1 MRNESVSKWRE
12 NNPDKRSDY
21 RKRDKLK
28 RRLRNLSVLP
38 EPNEPLNENQELII
52 KQINEKTFI
61 MPQQWSWIRLKD
73 KEKITQEQL
82 RDLEISFF
90 NKDKLN
96 YQLLKRGFENSKVR
110 NLEFNIDITD
120 IVIPDK
126 CPFFNIPFNKGRFT
140 HSIDRIDSTK
150 GYVKGNIQIISRQ
163 ANVMKMDST
172 KEELINFAKGVLSI
186 LS

>member
-61 MPQQWSWIRLKD
+61 MPQQWSWIRRS
-73 KEKITQEQL
+73 E
-82 RDLEISFF
+82 
-90 NKDKLN
+90 
-96 YQLLKRGFENSKVR
+96 
-110 NLEFNIDITD
+110 
-120 IVIPDK
+120 
-126 CPFFNIPFNKGRFT
+126 
-140 HSIDRIDSTK
+140 
-150 GYVKGNIQIISRQ
+150 
-163 ANVMKMDST
+163 
-172 KEELINFAKGVLSI
+172 GVV
-186 LS
+186 